1 MLEINNNK
9 IIEISENVVE
19 RVTNNIVARTIEGD
33 FSIEFDHNKKIIFI
47 TVDKKNNKEINYFS
61 KEIERLIIYNLKTYY
76 CVCVSSL

>member
-9 IIEISENVVE
+9 TIEISENVIQ
-19 RVTNNIVARTIEGD
+19 RVINNIVSRTMDGD
-33 FSIEFDHNKKIIFI
+33 VSIEFDHNKKIIFI
-47 TVDKKNNKEINYFS
+47 TVDKKNNKEINYLS

>member
-1 MLEINNNK
+1 MLEINNNTT
-9 IIEISENVVE
+9 IEISENVIK
-19 RVTNNIVARTIEGD
+19 RVINNIVGRIIDGN
-33 FSIEFDHNKKIIFI
+33 FSIEYDNNKKNILI

>member
-9 IIEISENVVE
+9 TIEISKNVIE
-19 RVTNNIVARTIEGD
+19 RVTNNIVSRCIDSD

-47 TVDKKNNKEINYFS
+47 NVDKKINKEINYFS

-76 CVCVSSL
+76 CVCLTSL